1 MIFSARI
8 SGYYAA
14 YCIIQKS
21 RGAALKAYAMT
32 SIIIPTYNAEK
43 QIHRLCETL
52 RSQTA
57 SAEIIVV
64 DSSSSDSTVEIAES
78 FGAKVIIVR
87 TEDFDHGGTRTLAGK
102 SAKGDMLVYMTQD
115 VIPFDNHSI
124 ENIISPFKDQGI
136 AASFGR
142 QLPYPDAMAFGA
154 HLRLFNY
161 PDVSCIKSLEDRNMY
176 GIKTAF
182 LSNSFA
188 AYRKTALEGIGWFR
202 RKLIMGED
210 TCAGAKMLL
219 AGQKIMY
226 VADAMVYHS
235 HDYTVLQEFKRY
247 FDIGVFHQSERW
259 IIDEFGKAEGE
270 GIRYLRSLFAFL
282 RRRKKYYLI
291 PEGVVRNTLKYVGYK
306 LGQNYNKLPVS
317 IIHKCSMHASFWSK

>member
-1 MIFSARI
+1 
-8 SGYYAA
+8 
-14 YCIIQKS
+14 
-21 RGAALKAYAMT
+21 MT

-43 QIHRLCETL
+43 RIYRLCEAL
-52 RSQTA
+52 RSQTV
-57 SAEIIVV
+57 SSEIIVV
-64 DSSSSDSTVEIAES
+64 DSSSSDRTVEIAES
-78 FGAKVIIVR
+78 FGAKVFIVSA
-87 TEDFDHGGTRTLAGK
+87 EDFDHGGTRTLAGK
-102 SAKGDMLVYMTQD
+102 AAKSDILVYMTQD
-115 VIPFDNHSI
+115 AIPFDNHSI
-124 ENIISPFKDQGI
+124 ENITRPFEDQGI

-142 QLPYPDAMAFGA
+142 QLPYPDATEFGA

-161 PDVSCIKSLEDRNMY
+161 PDVSCIKSLEDRNTH
-176 GIKTAF
+176 GIRTAF

-219 AGQKIMY
+219 AGHKIMY

-259 IIDEFGKAEGE
+259 IIDEFGKAEWE
-270 GIRYLRSLFAFL
+270 GIRYMHSLFAL
-282 RRRKKYYLI
+282 LGRRKKYYLI
-291 PEGVVRNTLKYVGYK
+291 PEGVVRNTLKYIGYK
-306 LGQNYNKLPVS
+306 LGQNYDKLPAS
-317 IIHKCSMHASFWSK
+317 MIHKCSMHAYFWDSSKEVELE

>member
-1 MIFSARI
+1 
-8 SGYYAA
+8 
-14 YCIIQKS
+14 
-21 RGAALKAYAMT
+21 MT

-43 QIHRLCETL
+43 QMSRLCEAL

-57 SAEIIVV
+57 PSEIIVV
-64 DSSSSDSTVEIAES
+64 DSSSSDRTVEIAES
-78 FGAKVIIVR
+78 FGARVLIVPA
-87 TEDFDHGGTRTLAGK
+87 EDFDHGGTRTLAGK
-102 SAKGDMLVYMTQD
+102 AAKGDILVYMTQD
-115 VIPFDNHSI
+115 AAPFDNHSI
-124 ENIISPFKDQGI
+124 ENLTQPFEDQEI

-142 QLPYPDAMAFGA
+142 QLPYPEAEAFGA

-161 PDVSCIKSLEDRNMY
+161 PDVSCIKSLKDRNTY

-188 AYRKTALEGIGWFR
+188 AYRKTILEGIGWFR

-210 TCAGAKMLL
+210 TCAGAKILL
-219 AGQKIMY
+219 AGHKIIY

-247 FDIGVFHQSERW
+247 FDIGVFHNSEQW

-270 GIRYLRSLFAFL
+270 GIRYMQSLFAFL
-282 RRRKKYYLI
+282 IRKKYYLI
-291 PEGVVRNTLKYVGYK
+291 PEGVARNALKYIGYK
-306 LGQNYNKLPVS
+306 LGQKYDKLPAS
-317 IIHKCSMHASFWSK
+317 MILKCSMHANFWDSSKEVELE

>member
-1 MIFSARI
+1 
-8 SGYYAA
+8 
-14 YCIIQKS
+14 
-21 RGAALKAYAMT
+21 MT

-43 QIHRLCETL
+43 QMHRLCEAL

-57 SAEIIVV
+57 SSEIIVV
-64 DSSSSDSTVEIAES
+64 DSSSSDRTVEIAES
-78 FGAKVIIVR
+78 FCAKVFIVR

-102 SAKGDMLVYMTQD
+102 AAKGDILVYMTQD
-115 VIPFDNHSI
+115 ATPFDNHSI
-124 ENIISPFKDQGI
+124 ENITRPFEDQAI

-142 QLPYPDAMAFGA
+142 QLPYPGAAAFGA

-161 PDVSCIKSLEDRNMY
+161 PDVSCIKSLEDRNAY
-176 GIKTAF
+176 GIRTAF

-210 TCAGAKMLL
+210 TCAAAKMLL
-219 AGQKIMY
+219 AGHKIMY
-226 VADAMVYHS
+226 VAGAMVYHS

-270 GIRYLRSLFAFL
+270 GIRYMQSLFAFL
-282 RRRKKYYLI
+282 GRRQKYYLI
-291 PEGVVRNTLKYVGYK
+291 PEGVVRNTLKYIGYK
-306 LGQNYNKLPVS
+306 LGQNYDKLPAS
-317 IIHKCSMHASFWSK
+317 MIHKCSMHANFWDS